1 MDSKRICKACVR
13 ASALGGSGYWSS
25 SKGTPLPLNR
35 IEVRVGSILA
45 KPICSRDLT
54 CPVRAPSLCR

>member
-1 MDSKRICKACVR
+1 
-13 ASALGGSGYWSS
+13 
-25 SKGTPLPLNR
+25 LPLNR